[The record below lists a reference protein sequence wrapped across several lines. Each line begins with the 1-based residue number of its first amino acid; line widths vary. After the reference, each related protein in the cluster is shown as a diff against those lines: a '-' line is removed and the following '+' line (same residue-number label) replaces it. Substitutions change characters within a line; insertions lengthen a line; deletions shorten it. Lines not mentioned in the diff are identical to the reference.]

1 MKAIEKDLIKKHSAI
16 IQEGQVLEQREKAV
30 TEREVVISLQ
40 EQQLKT
46 HKYAISLLLIIL
58 KLCLVII

>member
-40 EQQLKT
+40 EEQLKT
-46 HKYAISLLLIIL
+46 HKYAISLFLIIL
-58 KLCLVII
+58 KL